1 MVDGSSYEKMIQE
14 CLKSELKVVNAHLPG
29 RQKTLSELL
38 DEEYPHVLC
47 RDGSSHLFK
56 RKELEYLSGLLSE
69 DERKQLL
76 LPMLIEVNSAE
87 DEMSLICQGGVEE
100 KVISSVLD
108 MTATRRGERVVIYKP
123 QLAEIRRRLRT
134 TTQYLFAPKV

>member
-1 MVDGSSYEKMIQE
+1 MTDGLSYEKMLQE

-29 RQKTLSELL
+29 KQKALSELM

-56 RKELEYLSGLLSE
+56 RKELDYLSGLLTE
-69 DERKQLL
+69 AERRKLF
-76 LPMLIEVNSAE
+76 LPMLIEVSAAGE
-87 DEMSLICQGGVEE
+87 EMSLICQGGVEE

-108 MTATRRGERVVIYKP
+108 MPATSRGNRVIIYKP
-123 QLAEIRRRLRT
+123 QLAEIRKRLRT
-134 TTQYLFAPKV
+134 TTQYLFAPKM

>member
-1 MVDGSSYEKMIQE
+1 MTDGLSYEKMLQE

-29 RQKTLSELL
+29 KQKALSELM

-56 RKELEYLSGLLSE
+56 RKELDYLSGLLTE
-69 DERKQLL
+69 AERKKLL
-76 LPMLIEVNSAE
+76 LPMLIEVRAAG

-108 MTATRRGERVVIYKP
+108 MPATRRGDKVVIYKP
-123 QLAEIRRRLRT
+123 QLAEIRKRLRT
-134 TTQYLFAPKV
+134 TTQYLFAPKM

>member
-1 MVDGSSYEKMIQE
+1 MANGLSYEKMLQE
-14 CLKSELKVVNAHLPG
+14 CLKSEFKVVNAHLPG
-29 RQKTLSELL
+29 RQKALSELL

-56 RKELEYLSGLLSE
+56 RKELEYLSGLLTE
-69 DERKQLL
+69 DERKRLL
-76 LPMLIEVNSAE
+76 LPMLIEVSAAE

-108 MTATRRGERVVIYKP
+108 MTVTSRGKRVVIYKP
-123 QLAEIRRRLRT
+123 QLAEIRKRLRT
-134 TTQYLFAPKV
+134 TTQYLFVPKV

>member
-1 MVDGSSYEKMIQE
+1 MTDGLSYEKMLQE

-29 RQKTLSELL
+29 KQKALSELM

-56 RKELEYLSGLLSE
+56 RKELDYLSGLLTE
-69 DERKQLL
+69 AERKKLF
-76 LPMLIEVNSAE
+76 LPMLIEVRAAG
-87 DEMSLICQGGVEE
+87 DEMSLICRGGVEE

-108 MTATRRGERVVIYKP
+108 MPATRRGDKVVIYKP
-123 QLAEIRRRLRT
+123 QLAEIRKRLRT
-134 TTQYLFAPKV
+134 TTQYLFAPKA